1 MTSEPSVF
9 GAAARL
15 TTISSMDIVV
25 SMNGEGEIG
34 RAAIHILLAIGPG
47 ERHGYAIMREI
58 ESMTDGRVRVAPGT
72 LYTNIRRLLEAGL
85 IVEAAERPDPELDDE
100 RRRYYRLTLSGR
112 RVVTTEIDRLE
123 ALVTRVRPWVRDLP
137 S

>member
-1 MTSEPSVF
+1 M
-9 GAAARL
+9 
-15 TTISSMDIVV
+15 
-25 SMNGEGEIG
+25 SMNAEGEIG

-100 RRRYYRLTLSGR
+100 RRRYYRLSLSGR
-112 RVVTTEIDRLE
+112 RVVSAEIERLD
-123 ALVTRVRPWVRDLP
+123 ALVTRVRPWVQDLP
-137 S
+137 G